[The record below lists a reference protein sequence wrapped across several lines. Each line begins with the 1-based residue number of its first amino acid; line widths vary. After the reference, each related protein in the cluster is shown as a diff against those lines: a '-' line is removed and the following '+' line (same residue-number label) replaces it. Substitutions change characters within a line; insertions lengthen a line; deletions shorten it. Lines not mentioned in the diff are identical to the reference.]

1 MLTKVQKWENGQG
14 LQFAKAILEEAQ
26 INVGDE
32 VNVSVQKGRIIVE
45 PVTSMRG
52 HYDLKTWVSQM
63 PEGVPIRGDRLGTTH
78 GKGSVVDDQIC
89 SRERG
94 FRNSN
99 L

>member
-63 PEGVPIRGDRLGTTH
+63 PEGYQSEEIDWGPPM
-78 GKGSVVDDQIC
+78 GKEVW
-89 SRERG
+89 
-94 FRNSN
+94 
-99 L
+99 